1 VFLTPLKPPTKASIS
16 LEAIQSCLYYLHV
29 ITPEDDEARI
39 SLEEQQKAEEAERL
53 ANTSPIH
60 RKPLP
65 LTPFANYP
73 ASQRPPTPPKSYPHF
88 QPGLTGQSDDS
99 QADRL
104 AARGIH
110 LRLNTRSDGDN
121 GPVRRKPIGPRS
133 IAITELDDATSVQ
146 RKPVGSP
153 PDHQEQLNA
162 SRSDGRESWPRVAG
176 EQPPALPPPPNRTSP
191 TKKGSIQ
198 EADRIVLIR
207 RDPASGSQWNVGTI
221 TVASSGLS
229 STVEIH
235 TPGYQKFAK
244 QDFERNSQP
253 SEITQI
259 LQNPTSMTSASP
271 IDRTVN
277 TPHFLRTIDILA
289 LSQPKIGRSAYQR
302 NLSEDMYSPREQE
315 STQPQPVPKNNYIFT
330 SPWQGQCF
338 FTTGLDGRSLKCR
351 HALPVASAT
360 GETSS
365 ETVCE
370 LRFNLPWLRI
380 KKRNNQTQSEGE
392 NSPGS
397 RIRPKGAEAKEA
409 FRRSM
414 QRLRSGSGSK
424 MISGLSEDQR
434 LHTDFENIK
443 AKSNAADQ
451 QDRMDLSLGQ
461 EKAGGGFR
469 GSSAKLGKLIIENEG
484 LKFCDLAVGACMSI
498 WWTHYSSSGE
508 AG

>member
-1 VFLTPLKPPTKASIS
+1 M
-16 LEAIQSCLYYLHV
+16 
-29 ITPEDDEARI
+29 
-39 SLEEQQKAEEAERL
+39 

-88 QPGLTGQSDDS
+88 QLGLTGQSDDS
-99 QADRL
+99 QIDRL

-110 LRLNTRSDGDN
+110 LRLNTYSEGIS
-121 GPVRRKPIGPRS
+121 GSVRRKPIGPRP
-133 IAITELDDATSVQ
+133 IANTDPEDATPIS
-146 RKPVGSP
+146 RRAVGST
-153 PDHQEQLNA
+153 
-162 SRSDGRESWPRVAG
+162 SDYQVQSDPFNENGHESWPRLP
-176 EQPPALPPPPNRTSP
+176 EERPPVLPPRPSHPSP
-191 TKKGSIQ
+191 TKKAMIQ
-198 EADRIVLIR
+198 EAIRIVLIR
-207 RDPASGSQWNVGTI
+207 RDPASGSQWNVGSI
-221 TVASSGLS
+221 TLASSGLS

-244 QDFERNSQP
+244 QDLEKITQP
-253 SEITQI
+253 SETTPIWQDPASTA
-259 LQNPTSMTSASP
+259 SAFP
-271 IDRTVN
+271 VGRTAN
-277 TPHFLRTIDILA
+277 TPHFVRTIDIFA
-289 LSQPKIGRSAYQR
+289 LNQSRTGRNAHQKDG
-302 NLSEDMYSPREQE
+302 SEDIYSPE
-315 STQPQPVPKNNYIFT
+315 SGQPPSVSRSNSIFT

-351 HALPVASAT
+351 HALPVASSI

-365 ETVCE
+365 ENVCE

-380 KKRNNQTQSEGE
+380 KKKNNQTQSEGE
-392 NSPGS
+392 NSPSS
-397 RIRPKGAEAKEA
+397 RIKPKGAEAKQA

-414 QRLRSGSGSK
+414 QRLRSASGSK

-434 LHTDFENIK
+434 LQTDFEFIK
-443 AKSNAADQ
+443 AKSNAGDQ
-451 QDRMDLSLGQ
+451 QNRMDLSLGQ